1 MDIEE
6 ILVFLRN
13 QNYLDIALYVI
24 FIYAL
29 LSGWRKGSFLNIY
42 YLLTLVLGIGLGF
55 RYSNFFGLFIQTW
68 LNSETQISKVIAGV
82 IIILG
87 ISTASSVLLS
97 ILPSRLKANPIDFG
111 SRFFGSIFSF
121 IWVNFFFCIFFS
133 FVSLF
138 SLPNTVKQINEE
150 SKLIS
155 FYVSPNSFPQEVLS
169 RITGTDLLLSI
180 NRIKELT
187 GKTSYVDGCLEII
200 QAKEIDIRTRDDL
213 AQDLIS
219 SVNRHRLDLSIDFLE
234 TRQSLSDV
242 AEDYA
247 IKMYREGFFCHLD
260 PSDGSSVDERLRGN
274 NINFNFIGENLSLA
288 ASMDLAHQSLLQS
301 ARHKETIES
310 SLFRHIGIGVV
321 EGPIGFIVVQI
332 FTGG

>member
-1 MDIEE
+1 M
-6 ILVFLRN
+6 N
-13 QNYLDIALYVI
+13 
-24 FIYAL
+24 
-29 LSGWRKGSFLNIY
+29 
-42 YLLTLVLGIGLGF
+42 
-55 RYSNFFGLFIQTW
+55 
-68 LNSETQISKVIAGV
+68 
-82 IIILG
+82 
-87 ISTASSVLLS
+87 
-97 ILPSRLKANPIDFG
+97 
-111 SRFFGSIFSF
+111 
-121 IWVNFFFCIFFS
+121 
-133 FVSLF
+133 
-138 SLPNTVKQINEE
+138 QINRE
-150 SKLIS
+150 SKLVS

-187 GKTSYVDGCLEII
+187 GKTSYVDGCLEIV

-219 SVNRHRLDLSIDFLE
+219 SVNKHRLDLSVDFLE
-234 TRQSLSDV
+234 TRQSLSDI
-242 AEDYA
+242 AEGYA
-247 IKMYREGFFCHLD
+247 VKMYRDGFFCHLD
-260 PSDGSSVDERLRGN
+260 PSDGSSVNERLRNN

-301 ARHKETIES
+301 SRHKETIES

>member
-1 MDIEE
+1 MNIEE
-6 ILVFLRN
+6 ILIFLRN
-13 QNYLDIALYVI
+13 QNYLDVSLYI
-24 FIYAL
+24 LLIYAL
-29 LSGWRKGSFLNIY
+29 VNGWRKGSFLNIY
-42 YLLTLVLGIGLGF
+42 YLCTLTLGIGLGF
-55 RYSNFFGLFIQTW
+55 RYSNFFGLFIQKW
-68 LNSETQISKVIAGV
+68 LNSETQISKIIAGV

-87 ISTASSVLLS
+87 VSTVSSVLLS
-97 ILPSRLKANPIDFG
+97 LLPKRLKTNPIDFG

-121 IWVNFFFCIFFS
+121 IWVNLFLCIFFS
-133 FVSLF
+133 FISLF
-138 SLPNTVKQINEE
+138 SLPNTVKQINQE
-150 SKLIS
+150 SKLVS

-187 GKTSYVDGCLEII
+187 GKTSYVDGCLEIV

-219 SVNRHRLDLSIDFLE
+219 SVNKHRLDLSVDFLE
-234 TRQSLSDV
+234 TRQSLSDI

-247 IKMYREGFFCHLD
+247 MKMYRDGFFCHLD
-260 PSDGSSVDERLRGN
+260 PSDGSSVNERLRNN

-301 ARHKETIES
+301 SRHKETIES